1 MKRIDSGE
9 HRIETP
15 VGTVGAPVHRD
26 RAVTVNNVASYRLAS
41 ECGSASSRLRQTT
54 RRGCL
59 GRQLVFSG
67 ARQLPGT
74 IAGEDQATDG
84 LHRGNP
90 QGIIAKRGLPKRE
103 IKRSTTSR
111 CSGNPIRPRSTARTS
126 CSVPGR
132 PTIVPPAALGP
143 APSGQASMP
152 MEKSAKD
159 RFGSKRVLSGVGLKA
174 ALRRAAAKSTPAS
187 RRQPS

>member
-15 VGTVGAPVHRD
+15 VGTVGAPLHRD
-26 RAVTVNNVASYRLAS
+26 RAVTVNNVASYRLA
-41 ECGSASSRLRQTT
+41 AS
-54 RRGCL
+54 
-59 GRQLVFSG
+59 VEV
-67 ARQLPGT
+67 QLPGYGKLH
-74 IAGEDQATDG
+74 GEVAWG
-84 LHRGNP
+84 GNRFFLMRDSSLEP
-90 QGIIAKRGLPKRE
+90 SLEKIEQLTACTGQSARHYASRGLPKRE